1 MARQKSD
8 VSLEAKQQYIHWF
21 MSTFALKR
29 RDSRVLLSFLLENE
43 DVLARITFVENL
55 SYVDSALL
63 ISARGSGTYPFMF
76 RDRGE
81 FVYSTLLTL
90 QRLVDRDDDEP
101 IYLWLAYDPS
111 SASPDLLNV
120 VQENP
125 AVAWHNRAR
134 KVARLLLRTV
144 EDEMTEL
151 VDRRAELERLIDL
164 ALEQGD
170 RAAFLQHTNELFLI
184 EKRVS

>member
-1 MARQKSD
+1 MGRQKSD
-8 VSLEAKQQYIHWF
+8 VSLESKQQYIRWF

-29 RDSRVLLSFLLENE
+29 RDSRVILSFLLESE
-43 DVLARITFVENL
+43 DVLTKVTFVENL

-63 ISARGSGTYPFMF
+63 VSAKGSSTYPFMF
-76 RDRGE
+76 RYRGE
-81 FVYSTLLTL
+81 FIYSTLLTL
-90 QRLVDRDDDEP
+90 QRLIDLDDADT
-101 IYLWLAYDPS
+101 IYIWLAYDPVS
-111 SASPDLLNV
+111 TSPDVQDV

-125 AVAWHNRAR
+125 VVAWRTRAQR
-134 KVARLLLRTV
+134 VARLLIRTV

-151 VDRRAELERLIDL
+151 LQRKVELERLIDL

-170 RAAFLQHTNELFLI
+170 RSAFFRHTDELSLI